1 MSKSLRNA
9 CIGEF
14 IGTGFILFF
23 GAGCVAAAQVAGANF
38 GLWEISIVW
47 GLGVSMAIY
56 ISAGISGAHLN
67 PAVTIALAAFYGFEK
82 HKVLPYII
90 AQIAGAF
97 CSVALIYFMYSDLFV
112 AAEAA
117 QGITRGETVGFAG
130 VFSTYPN
137 PNITLLTA
145 FIVEFAI
152 TAVLMSTI
160 LAIGDDKNGLPNKA
174 LAALLIGLLIAVI
187 GGATGPLTGFAMN
200 PARDFGPKL
209 FAFLAGWGEIALTGG
224 KEIPYFIIPIVAPIC
239 GALFGAW
246 GYKNLI
252 HKNLPANTQE

>member
-82 HKVLPYII
+82 HKILPYVI
-90 AQIAGAF
+90 AQVAGAF
-97 CSVALIYFMYSDLFV
+97 CSVALIYFMYSDLFT

-117 QGITRGETVGFAG
+117 QGITGAKLLALPVC
-130 VFSTYPN
+130 SP
-137 PNITLLTA
+137 PIQTL
-145 FIVEFAI
+145 
-152 TAVLMSTI
+152 I
-160 LAIGDDKNGLPNKA
+160 LHWLPPSS
-174 LAALLIGLLIAVI
+174 L
-187 GGATGPLTGFAMN
+187 
-200 PARDFGPKL
+200 
-209 FAFLAGWGEIALTGG
+209 
-224 KEIPYFIIPIVAPIC
+224 
-239 GALFGAW
+239 
-246 GYKNLI
+246 NL
-252 HKNLPANTQE
+252 

>member
-82 HKVLPYII
+82 HKILPYVI
-90 AQIAGAF
+90 AQVAGAF
-97 CSVALIYFMYSDLFV
+97 CSVALIYFMYSDLFT

-137 PNITLLTA
+137 PNITLVTA
-145 FIVEFAI
+145 FIVEFVI
-152 TAVLMSTI
+152 TVVLMSTI
-160 LAIGDDKNGLPNKA
+160 LAIGDDKKR
-174 LAALLIGLLIAVI
+174 LA
-187 GGATGPLTGFAMN
+187 
-200 PARDFGPKL
+200 
-209 FAFLAGWGEIALTGG
+209 E
-224 KEIPYFIIPIVAPIC
+224 
-239 GALFGAW
+239 
-246 GYKNLI
+246 
-252 HKNLPANTQE
+252 